1 MRAGSSGEATPHL
14 TDSWDRQLVTQ
25 PLWGFAFFA
34 PSLAYSVFFVLPMLV
49 VNVIFLSKHQVLVF
63 FFPLGLFLS
72 LCCEPSQ
79 TLWQILNIS
88 KINPRF

>member
-63 FFPLGLFLS
+63 FFSPRSFLVS
-72 LCCEPSQ
+72 VL
-79 TLWQILNIS
+79 
-88 KINPRF
+88 